1 MKKKFLRCSLAGVL
15 IAIFLCS
22 AAAYT
27 LSPDIGEYY
36 RTMGLAEEI
45 TYPTAREKKVA
56 NIRGINNNDYCYK
69 AGQPN
74 NTTMFWSTIMKND
87 GTTAATSVHKDI
99 YQGERR
105 EMPYLPSAG
114 QTGYYKLRNK
124 NPWIIYSIYIEGNW
138 SPDDRNLM

>member
-22 AAAYT
+22 AAAYA

-74 NTTMFWSTIMKND
+74 NTTMFWSTIMKRIFTRANGGKCPICPALD
-87 GTTAATSVHKDI
+87 KPVTISSETKILGLSIRYTSKAL
-99 YQGERR
+99 G
-105 EMPYLPSAG
+105 LPM
-114 QTGYYKLRNK
+114 
-124 NPWIIYSIYIEGNW
+124 IEI
-138 SPDDRNLM
+138 

>member
-22 AAAYT
+22 AAAYA

-45 TYPTAREKKVA
+45 TYPTAREKKGA

-99 YQGERR
+99 YQGGKCPICPALDKPVTISSETKILGLSIR
-105 EMPYLPSAG
+105 YTSKALGLPM
-114 QTGYYKLRNK
+114 
-124 NPWIIYSIYIEGNW
+124 IEI
-138 SPDDRNLM
+138 